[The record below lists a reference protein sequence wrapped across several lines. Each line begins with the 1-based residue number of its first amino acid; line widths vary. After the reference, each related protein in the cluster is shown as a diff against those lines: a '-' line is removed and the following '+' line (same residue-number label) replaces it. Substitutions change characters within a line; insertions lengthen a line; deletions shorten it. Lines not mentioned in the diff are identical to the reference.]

1 MFRAHDMTVG
11 PPGGKKR
18 GALRKPNTNP
28 WEGDGELLG
37 EAAGEADLVCRCA
50 QISVASSSRVWEVEL
65 YSPVLTPG
73 WGPLVFCS
81 WWGEAAPGALWPL
94 GCIFRTEALL
104 FELTAV
110 PLI

>member
-1 MFRAHDMTVG
+1 MSRDHEMTVG

-50 QISVASSSRVWEVEL
+50 RISVASSSRVWEVEL

-73 WGPLVFCS
+73 WGPPGLLLLV
-81 WWGEAAPGALWPL
+81 GEAAPGALWP
-94 GCIFRTEALL
+94 
-104 FELTAV
+104 
-110 PLI
+110 